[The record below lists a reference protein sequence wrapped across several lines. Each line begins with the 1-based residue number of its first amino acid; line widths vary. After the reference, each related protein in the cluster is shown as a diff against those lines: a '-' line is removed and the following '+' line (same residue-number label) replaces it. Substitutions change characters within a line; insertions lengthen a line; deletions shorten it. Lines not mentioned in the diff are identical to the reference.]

1 MFVVMRNAHGTVKC
15 QAYDENTPV
24 HVASSWTAANA
35 WASSAPTFAE
45 FPDSDVF
52 EDDWVEF
59 TYTIVDLDKVTW
71 KVFDGRW

>member
-1 MFVVMRNAHGTVKC
+1 MFVVMRNAHGTVNH
-15 QAYDENTPV
+15 YTFDRNTPV
-24 HVASSWTAANA
+24 HVAPTFSAANA

-59 TYTIVDLDKVTW
+59 TYTVVDTEKVEW
-71 KVFDGRW
+71 KFTDERW